1 MKKFIY
7 GLIGF
12 VIFFILA
19 FFILFF
25 FLLLVEEIYEIR
37 IIAGT
42 GARLTVFIMI
52 GAGVLGYH
60 MFAADKLSNS
70 LMSKSVLNLKKKI
83 DLTNKYVR
91 IYLVSWLLYDFF
103 YLIYF
108 FIEKPYGSIIRGEEW
123 LALFSWMFLLPSALG
138 VFVFLYKWALKGK

>member
-52 GAGVLGYH
+52 GAGVLGYY

-83 DLTNKYVR
+83 DLTNKY
-91 IYLVSWLLYDFF
+91 
-103 YLIYF
+103 LINQSL
-108 FIEKPYGSIIRGEEW
+108 PYC
-123 LALFSWMFLLPSALG
+123 L
-138 VFVFLYKWALKGK
+138 